1 MYNAALH
8 QRLRRLRSPQQFL
21 DLLHALRL
29 ADCAG
34 LDDIEPRYWTL
45 RELRVFASPWIP
57 FRYHSF
63 EIPKKSGGARR
74 ISAPAR
80 TKYRVLLY
88 YVNQLLKSIYK
99 PNDYAMGFVAGRSI
113 VSNAAQHLGQNYVYN
128 IDLKDFFPSITES
141 RIRQRLRSAPYE
153 LSELAACL
161 ISGLATMSQSSRDV
175 DTDKQ
180 VVRYVLP
187 QGSPISPI
195 LTNIVCERLDRR
207 LAGLAKR
214 FGLRYSR
221 YADDITFS
229 SMHNVYQAGG
239 DFVLELRRIIADQG
253 FAINEGK
260 VRLQKRGARQEVTGL
275 RVGERVNVSKDYI
288 RSLRNILYIWERYGY
303 ADASDKFRKAYMLEK
318 AGQIKGEPSME
329 AVLGGKLQFLR
340 MVRGAEDRVYC
351 RLAETYQRLLA
362 ELRGVGVEE
371 IKVEPLLSPDATDA
385 LHNLSLYLD
394 EVLN

>member
-29 ADCAG
+29 ADCTG

-63 EIPKKSGGARR
+63 EIPKKSGGVRR

-229 SMHNVYQAGG
+229 SSHNVYHTGG
-239 DFVLELRRIIADQG
+239 DFDLELRRIIANQG

-288 RSLRNILYIWERYGY
+288 RSLRSILYIWERYGY

-340 MVRGAEDRVYC
+340 MVRGAEDKVYC

-385 LHNLSLYLD
+385 LHNLSLCLD
-394 EVLN
+394 EVLS